1 MIRGQNLP
9 AITQIA
15 DSDVLIVDSASG
27 GTRKI
32 TYAQLC
38 QAVKQTLGIREVIDS
53 VNITEDG
60 YLMGGKTIADEFAKL
75 NNDMDT
81 TQIALSDFCNYQGE
95 AIVDANI
102 YQNGKIICIYVKLS
116 GSQVQNNALLFT
128 VKSKFKPATGYAIL
142 PVRGNAG
149 PYQDKGSLW
158 ISGASGVAQV
168 YGSYSSDYEIYVY
181 GVYVIA

>member
-15 DSDVLIVDSASG
+15 DSDVLIVDSTGG

-60 YLMGGKTIADEFAKL
+60 YLMGGKVIADEFAKL
-75 NNDMDT
+75 NNDITGINTKLRTRTINSGTLLNAALNLQGNGILFFSSDHTPNDVPQSVSEAFTIIIKEHNSSRMHVVLYPYSSSDT
-81 TQIALSDFCNYQGE
+81 
-95 AIVDANI
+95 NI
-102 YQNGKIICIYVKLS
+102 YTRSIYNSNWLDVWHA
-116 GSQVQNNALLFT
+116 N
-128 VKSKFKPATGYAIL
+128 
-142 PVRGNAG
+142 
-149 PYQDKGSLW
+149 
-158 ISGASGVAQV
+158 
-168 YGSYSSDYEIYVY
+168 E
-181 GVYVIA
+181 

>member
-15 DSDVLIVDSASG
+15 DSDVLIVDSTGG

-60 YLMGGKTIADEFAKL
+60 YLMGGKVIADEFAKL
-75 NNDMDT
+75 NNEFVYSTNNLNESINIPKDGCYLVMVRGLSENGSAYLGILRNGGY
-81 TQIALSDFCNYQGE
+81 IANSHKAVTE
-95 AIVDANI
+95 AMT
-102 YQNGKIICIYVKLS
+102 
-116 GSQVQNNALLFT
+116 LFT
-128 VKSKFKPATGYAIL
+128 FYIGRLSADDVLTIFRENI
-142 PVRGNAG
+142 
-149 PYQDKGSLW
+149 QD
-158 ISGASGVAQV
+158 AQNV
-168 YGSYSSDYEIYVY
+168 HFCFAVMWLRD
-181 GVYVIA
+181 

>member
-60 YLMGGKTIADEFAKL
+60 YLMGGKVIADELAKL
-75 NNDMDT
+75 NDDM
-81 TQIALSDFCNYQGE
+81 
-95 AIVDANI
+95 
-102 YQNGKIICIYVKLS
+102 VKW
-116 GSQVQNNALLFT
+116 QDFT
-128 VKSKFKPATGYAIL
+128 VPFSGHPSTLDISNIGTEYVIPVLIL
-142 PVRGNAG
+142 PGSGNWNINVSFQTASKQIVLEGEGLMEGYNYVVRTFYINR
-149 PYQDKGSLW
+149 S
-158 ISGASGVAQV
+158 
-168 YGSYSSDYEIYVY
+168 
-181 GVYVIA
+181 